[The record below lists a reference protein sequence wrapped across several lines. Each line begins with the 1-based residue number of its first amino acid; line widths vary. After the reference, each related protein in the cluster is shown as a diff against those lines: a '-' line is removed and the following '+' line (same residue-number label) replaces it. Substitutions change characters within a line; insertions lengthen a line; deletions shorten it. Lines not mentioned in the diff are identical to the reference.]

1 MNKIKV
7 KASVV
12 GNVILLKTV
21 LNLAININ
29 RKLCYKNEF
38 QWSSAF
44 RSASSDYFISDNMPK
59 KHTLQQVLK
68 SLESVT
74 PSKRTR
80 ISFPPIKEQ
89 KNNLIS
95 SCYKLSP
102 WISLNHA
109 SVYAN
114 CVYNK
119 LRYNVF
125 KIFSWLSITQ
135 PIKKPSKLWWQRHQN
150 EW

>member
-1 MNKIKV
+1 
-7 KASVV
+7 
-12 GNVILLKTV
+12 
-21 LNLAININ
+21 
-29 RKLCYKNEF
+29 
-38 QWSSAF
+38 
-44 RSASSDYFISDNMPK
+44 MPK
-59 KHTLQQVLK
+59 KHTSQVLK

-102 WISLNHA
+102 WISLNRA
-109 SVYAN
+109 SVNAN

-135 PIKKPSKLWWQRHQN
+135 PIN
-150 EW
+150 ELHVQLLLFDLKFARIYSHLLRVAAGRRDV